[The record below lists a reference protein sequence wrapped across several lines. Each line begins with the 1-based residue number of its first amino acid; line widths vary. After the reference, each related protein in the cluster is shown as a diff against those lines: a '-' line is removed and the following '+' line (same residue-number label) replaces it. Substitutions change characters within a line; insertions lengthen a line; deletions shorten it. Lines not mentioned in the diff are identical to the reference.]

1 MKAILM
7 REPGGPEV
15 LTETDLP
22 VPDIENPTDVLVRL
36 VAAGVNPIDTKIRSR
51 GPLLPETLTAVPG
64 CDGAGVVAAV
74 GDEVSRFKPGDAVWF
89 CHGGLG
95 GAHGNYAEYIVIDE
109 AVAQPKPE
117 SLDFVHAAAA
127 PLVLI
132 TAWEA
137 LHDRA
142 RVQEGQT
149 VLIHA
154 GAGGVGHVAIQLAR
168 LAGARVAATVS
179 SPEKADYVHSLGAEC
194 AINYRE
200 EDLVE
205 AIADWTG
212 GRGVDV
218 ALDTVG
224 GNVFQQTIP
233 AMAVYGDLVTI
244 LDPSPADLKVAR
256 SLNLR
261 ISLELMLT
269 PQLRSM
275 KDALAY
281 QGSILRRC
289 GDLCDQGE
297 LDVYVSETFPLAS
310 AADAHRRLE
319 DGGSKGKLVLIIDQA
334 AAP

>member
-15 LTETDLP
+15 LAETDLP
-22 VPDIENPTDVLVRL
+22 MPGIEQPTDVLVRL

-51 GPLLPETLTAVPG
+51 GPLLPEVLTAVPG
-64 CDGAGVVAAV
+64 CDGAGVVEAI
-74 GDEVSRFKPGDAVWF
+74 GDDVSRFKPGDAVWF
-89 CHGGLG
+89 CQGGLG
-95 GAHGNYAEYIVIDE
+95 GPNGNYAEYIVVDE

-142 RVQEGQT
+142 RLHEGQT

-168 LAGARVAATVS
+168 LAGARVATTVS
-179 SPEKADYVHSLGAEC
+179 SPEKADYVHKLGAEC

-200 EDLVE
+200 ENLVE
-205 AIADWTG
+205 AIANWTE
-212 GRGVDV
+212 GRGVDI
-218 ALDTVG
+218 AFDTVG
-224 GNVFQQTIP
+224 GDVFAQTIP
-233 AMAVYGDLVTI
+233 AIAVYGDLVTI
-244 LDPSPADLKVAR
+244 LDPSPADLKEAR
-256 SLNLR
+256 NLNLR

-269 PQLRSM
+269 PQLRNM
-275 KDALAY
+275 KDAMAY

-289 GDLCDQGE
+289 GDLIDQGKLE
-297 LDVYVSETFPLAS
+297 IYVSETFPLAN
-310 AADAHRRLE
+310 AADAHRLIE
-319 DGGSKGKLVLIIDQA
+319 AGGTQGKLVLTIEQSP
-334 AAP
+334 AP

>member
-1 MKAILM
+1 
-7 REPGGPEV
+7 
-15 LTETDLP
+15 
-22 VPDIENPTDVLVRL
+22 VRL
-36 VAAGVNPIDTKIRSR
+36 KAAGVNPVDTKIRAK
-51 GPLLPETLTAVPG
+51 GVLLPDMLTAVLG
-64 CDGAGVVAAV
+64 CDGAGVVEAV
-74 GDEVSRFKPGDAVWF
+74 GSDVSRFKPGDAVWF

-95 GAHGNYAEYIVIDE
+95 GPHGNYAEYIVVDE
-109 AVAQPKPE
+109 AVAQPKPA

-137 LHDRA
+137 LYDRA
-142 RVQEGQT
+142 RLHEGQT

-168 LAGARVAATVS
+168 LAGARVATTVS
-179 SPEKADYVHSLGAEC
+179 SPDKAEYVHALGAEC
-194 AINYRE
+194 AINYRS

-218 ALDTVG
+218 AFDTVG
-224 GNVFQQTIP
+224 PEVFRRTIP

-244 LDPSPADLKVAR
+244 LDPGPDLDLKEAR
-256 SLNLR
+256 NRNLR

-269 PQLRSM
+269 PQLRGL
-275 KDALAY
+275 DQALAY

-289 GDLCDQGE
+289 GDLFDQGK
-297 LDVYVSETFPLAS
+297 LSVYVADTYPLAR
-310 AADAHRRLE
+310 AAEAHRRLE
-319 DGGSKGKLVLIIDQA
+319 AGGAKGKLVLTMG
-334 AAP
+334 